1 MPAPENTF
9 KKRLTSG
16 ETQIGLWVGL
26 GDPSVAE
33 LAAGCGFDWLVIDA
47 DPEIVFGPNA
57 AAKWRRAIETGDDFI

>member
-16 ETQIGLWVGL
+16 DTQIGLWVGL

-33 LAAGCGFDWLVIDA
+33 LAAGCGF
-47 DPEIVFGPNA
+47 
-57 AAKWRRAIETGDDFI
+57 